1 MEDLEDEKQES
12 EDVKFGSLEHT
23 DTKESMRQLWWTI
36 GVTLAGL
43 ALLAYFYL

>member
-1 MEDLEDEKQES
+1 MDTLEDKKEET

-43 ALLAYFYL
+43 LLLAYFYL

>member
-1 MEDLEDEKQES
+1 LEDKKK
-12 EDVKFGSLEHT
+12 DTGGGKFGSLEHT
-23 DTKESMRQLWWTI
+23 DTKESLRQLWWTI

>member
-1 MEDLEDEKQES
+1 MEDKKNDTEDT
-12 EDVKFGSLEHT
+12 KFGSLEHT

-36 GVTLAGL
+36 GVTLVGL